1 MQTANTTNTFNDAYV
16 ARLHTALMIF
26 LALLAY
32 MSFGRDFMKIMALPD
47 IDASVAEVHAVEMR
61 YPSWMKM
68 SNGSSY
74 KIPDRLAFNI
84 HAGAAIKH
92 RAGSFHTLVDGTRL
106 RLYRLT
112 PIVLFGI
119 CFVLWL
125 LSSINHPLIGFVADF
140 LYKDRGFLVCYAY
153 VMYPIILIFSLFM
166 KF

>member
-1 MQTANTTNTFNDAYV
+1 MQTSNKTNTFNDADV

-32 MSFGRDFMKIMALPD
+32 MSFGRDFITIWTLPD
-47 IDASVAEVHAVEMR
+47 IDASVVEVHAFEMR
-61 YPSWMKM
+61 KNSWMKM
-68 SNGSSY
+68 SNGSSH
-74 KIPDRLAFNI
+74 KIPDRLAFHISPGTN
-84 HAGAAIKH
+84 IKH
-92 RAGSFHTLVDGTRL
+92 RAGSFYTLVDKTRL

-112 PIVLFGI
+112 PLVLFGL

-125 LSSINHPLIGFVADF
+125 LCSISHPLIGILADV

-153 VMYPIILIFSLFM
+153 VLYPIILICSLFM